1 MATEQASE
9 AGSRVGA
16 QIVVYVEALLLAVWL
31 GSMIFFSFAVA
42 PSAFAV
48 LPTRELA
55 GAMVTSA
62 IGKIEV
68 LGLVIGPL
76 LILIQLATWR
86 RSRSGKLSK
95 NLRIILVLVMIA
107 SAALS
112 RFWVSTR
119 MVSLR
124 STMGGHID
132 DVPISDPLRIQF
144 NNLHQYSVSLMATAM
159 IAGVIVLFLSV
170 RTRLERRRGSWRLCG
185 LWELCVE
192 IGIWILRTC
201 FQRKARNQP
210 QRRKGFSLDDHRSS
224 L

>member
-170 RTRLERRRGSWRLCG
+170 RTRLERRR
-185 LWELCVE
+185 
-192 IGIWILRTC
+192 
-201 FQRKARNQP
+201 
-210 QRRKGFSLDDHRSS
+210 
-224 L
+224 